1 MQTANNGKVN
11 ILLSKSEL
19 EQLVN
24 LCEDNEELEDVWFK
38 CFKALRKIK
47 NAAKTAKASDSA
59 DDTENGADKPK
70 NRTTARR
77 SNRKKVQEVAA

>member
-1 MQTANNGKVN
+1 MQTAINGKVN
-11 ILLSKSEL
+11 ILLSKEEL
-19 EQLVN
+19 QALVN

-47 NAAKTAKASDSA
+47 KAGNKPEASDSA
-59 DDTENGADKPK
+59 DDTEKAADKPK

-77 SNRKKVQEVAA
+77 SNRKRETVEA